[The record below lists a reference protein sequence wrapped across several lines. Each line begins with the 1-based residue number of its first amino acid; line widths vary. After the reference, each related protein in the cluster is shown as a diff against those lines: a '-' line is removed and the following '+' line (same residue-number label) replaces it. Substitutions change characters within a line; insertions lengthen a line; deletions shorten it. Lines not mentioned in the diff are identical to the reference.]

1 MALLTICAELLMM
14 TFPVIVF
21 AVTRVALLGRFLVIL
36 VSMTGLTLRLPV
48 STDQRK
54 SCFVVIEPDLLPA
67 FCNVT
72 VITGFSEATFMPIIL
87 TMTGVTVCWCR
98 PKSLAA
104 RMAVYA
110 LDF

>member
-48 STDQRK
+48 STNQRK
-54 SCFVVIEPDLLPA
+54 SCFAVIEPDLLPA
-67 FCNVT
+67 FGNVT
-72 VITGFSEATFMPIIL
+72 VITCFSETTFMSIIF
-87 TMTGVTVCWCR
+87 TMTGVTVCWSR
-98 PKSLAA
+98 PKRLAT
-104 RMAVYA
+104 RMAIYA
-110 LDF
+110 FDL